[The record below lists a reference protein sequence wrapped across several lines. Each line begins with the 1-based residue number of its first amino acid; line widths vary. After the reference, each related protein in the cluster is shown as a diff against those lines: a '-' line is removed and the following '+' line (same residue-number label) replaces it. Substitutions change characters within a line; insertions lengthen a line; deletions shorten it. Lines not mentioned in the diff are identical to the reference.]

1 MTSHPSH
8 RPVSALRARMIE
20 DMTVRGFTEKT
31 RNDYVATCGRLP
43 PSSAGPPTLRRRR
56 ICAASSCTRR
66 RSACSRR
73 ASTVRSRPCASLHR
87 DARPAGPCPAAH
99 HRARTAPAAGGA
111 ERRGGHAA
119 AAGGA
124 GAEVQGGARHRRSLS
139 PGRPK
144 AGPVG
149 RRTARLRGGRAQAR
163 RHRLRAHAAA
173 GRARQGSY
181 KARVVR
187 TATPSCRRSCSSCCA
202 SPLPQVPGRGGEGLA
217 RRPPGRPAAGR
228 LFPFLVFTLPAQIAA
243 IADQNKL
250 Y

>member
-1 MTSHPSH
+1 MASSVDRRIEGDLSEDMGQRDPASLIRPRSTEPIRAWGLPPRQQAGHMTASDLRFQYAKFS
-8 RPVSALRARMIE
+8 LRA
-20 DMTVRGFTEKT
+20 
-31 RNDYVATCGRLP
+31 
-43 PSSAGPPTLRRRR
+43 
-56 ICAASSCTRR
+56 
-66 RSACSRR
+66 
-73 ASTVRSRPCASLHR
+73 
-87 DARPAGPCPAAH
+87 
-99 HRARTAPAAGGA
+99 
-111 ERRGGHAA
+111 GGHP
-119 AAGGA
+119 
-124 GAEVQGGARHRRSLS
+124 HMSS
-139 PGRPK
+139 GRPK
-144 AGPVG
+144 AGLVG